1 MKAAQQEVAVAK
13 KASED
18 KAAKRELDYQ
28 TQIDLLEQGFK
39 EKLEAE
45 KKDKVKA
52 HSQLKDK
59 LKAEQRNALDALKNE
74 HARAKAEFERE
85 KKQLL

>member
-1 MKAAQQEVAVAK
+1 MAK

-28 TQIDLLEQGFK
+28 TQIELLEQGFK

-45 KKDKVKA
+45 KKDRVKA
-52 HSQLKDK
+52 H
-59 LKAEQRNALDALKNE
+59 A
-74 HARAKAEFERE
+74 
-85 KKQLL
+85 

>member
-1 MKAAQQEVAVAK
+1 VKAAQQEVAVAK

-52 HSQLKDK
+52 
-59 LKAEQRNALDALKNE
+59 NA
-74 HARAKAEFERE
+74 
-85 KKQLL
+85 